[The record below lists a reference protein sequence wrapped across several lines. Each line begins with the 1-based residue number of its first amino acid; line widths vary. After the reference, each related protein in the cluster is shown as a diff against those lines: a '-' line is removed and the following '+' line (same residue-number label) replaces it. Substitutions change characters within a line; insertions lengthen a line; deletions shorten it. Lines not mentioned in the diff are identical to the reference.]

1 LIIKKVDWRVATLFV
16 QQRHYSAVMPKLTK
30 HYLGAY
36 VNDELVGV
44 LTLGWGTKPRHTFG
58 KIFPKVGILEK
69 NKETEEFEHDIND
82 WYYEIGKMCMDES
95 MKRNSETQM
104 MSAAVSWLKK
114 KEPDLKYVFTWADGL
129 VGKPGYVYQAFNF
142 LYGGYIWT
150 DTYVTEKGEKVHPRT
165 IQGKLPNTQN
175 FKYGSRPNPKQLEE
189 LKLSRVKGKQFRYIL
204 PLNKKMRK
212 FLKQSTVDWHLNY
225 PKDKDL
231 EWKIKKPGDKDY
243 KHTTIMPFTLTKE
256 IEYNQHNVDRY
267 KKSNLDKFFA

>member
-1 LIIKKVDWRVATLFV
+1 MIKEINKVMAGEYTST
-16 QQRHYSAVMPKLTK
+16 RHYSALLPRLTK
-30 HYLGAY
+30 YYCGY
-36 VNDELVGV
+36 FVNSDLKGV
-44 LTLGWGTKPRHTFG
+44 ITFGWGTRPKHTIQ
-58 KIFPKVGILEK
+58 KLFPMLDTK
-69 NKETEEFEHDIND
+69 D
-82 WYYEIGKMCMDES
+82 YYEIGKMCMDES

-114 KEPDLKYVFTWADGL
+114 KEPNLKYLFTWADGL

-142 LYGGYIWT
+142 LYGGWTWT

-165 IQGKLPNTQN
+165 IQGKLPNIQN

-243 KHTTIMPFTLTKE
+243 KHTTVMPFTLTKE

-267 KKSNLDKFFA
+267 KKSNLDEFFA

>member
-1 LIIKKVDWRVATLFV
+1 MIKEINKVVAGEYTST
-16 QQRHYSAVMPKLTK
+16 RHYSALLPRLTK
-30 HYLGAY
+30 YYCGY
-36 VNDELVGV
+36 FVNDDLKGV
-44 LTLGWGTKPRHTFG
+44 ITFGWGTRPKHTIQ
-58 KIFPKVGILEK
+58 KLFPMLDTK
-69 NKETEEFEHDIND
+69 D
-82 WYYEIGKMCMDES
+82 YYEIGKMCMDES

-243 KHTTIMPFTLTKE
+243 KHTTVMPFTLTKE
-256 IEYNQHNVDRY
+256 IEYNQHNIDRY
-267 KKSNLDKFFA
+267 KKSNLDEFFA

>member
-1 LIIKKVDWRVATLFV
+1 MIKEINKVVAGEYTST
-16 QQRHYSAVMPKLTK
+16 RHYSALLPRLTK
-30 HYLGAY
+30 YYCGYFIDDKLK
-36 VNDELVGV
+36 GV
-44 LTLGWGTKPRHTFG
+44 ITFGWGTRPKHTIQ
-58 KIFPKVGILEK
+58 KLFPMLDTK
-69 NKETEEFEHDIND
+69 D
-82 WYYEIGKMCMDES
+82 YYEIGKMCMDES

-104 MSAAVSWLKK
+104 MSAAVNWLKK

-204 PLNKKMRK
+204 PLSKKMRK

-267 KKSNLDKFFA
+267 KKSNLDEFFA